1 MAKKK
6 LNELFDEIRQEN
18 LKEDFEIGQAAL
30 ALRELQK
37 SAAAFSQYL
46 NGPFTEVFKAIHND
60 PRELEGKLHELVK
73 QLEAQKDKIGAVTDE
88 MVSYL
93 YDYES
98 ENNPEQDFRDLN
110 RQNQDR
116 RRTRDNRWSRW
127 ER

>member
-37 SAAAFSQYL
+37 SAAAFSEYL
-46 NGPFTEVFKAIHND
+46 NGPFTQSFKAMHND

-116 RRTRDNRWSRW
+116 RRTRENRWSRW